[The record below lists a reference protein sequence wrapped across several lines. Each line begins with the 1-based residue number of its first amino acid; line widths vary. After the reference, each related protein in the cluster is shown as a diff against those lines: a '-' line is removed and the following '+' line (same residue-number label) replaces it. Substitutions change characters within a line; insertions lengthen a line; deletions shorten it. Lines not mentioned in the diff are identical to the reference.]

1 MRRFLC
7 LAGFC
12 VALTSMVSP
21 PAMAQS
27 TTAAQAG
34 AKQKMS
40 FSRDAIQE
48 MQDGMKSV
56 TKLLDAAE
64 RDGDVDRIQCVRNK
78 SASVRALLEVSQRA
92 DNSMKDAIASGE
104 TQRAEHEFRK
114 VAVAISKVRQ
124 FVAEAEACMGDTGAA
139 VGTTEIE
146 VTSEGIAKTDDTA
159 PLVDDDLVVGVDPPP
174 TSPFE

>member
-1 MRRFLC
+1 MKRLFC

-12 VALTSMVSP
+12 VVLLGPVVPTNAN
-21 PAMAQS
+21 AQS
-27 TTAAQAG
+27 ATSQSAV
-34 AKQKMS
+34 KQKLA
-40 FSRDAIQE
+40 FTRDAIQE
-48 MQDGMKSV
+48 MEDGVKSV

-78 SASVRALLEVSQRA
+78 LASVRALLEVSQRA
-92 DNSMKDAIASGE
+92 ENSMKDALSSSD
-104 TQRAEHEFRK
+104 TQRSEHEFRK

-146 VTSEGIAKTDDTA
+146 VTSEGIAKTDDTE
-159 PLVDDDLVVGVDPPP
+159 PLVDDDLVVGVDPPA